1 MYNRSLLYVLICF
14 CIDHQKHIIYFPF
27 YFFPRHFFFF
37 FFFFL
42 FFCLFFSIIFI
53 SCNFAKHTPW
63 QYLRLTAMDDQA
75 KAIHAYLQ
83 ISFVIY
89 SFFFSLFY
97 FYFYRDDTIF
107 FFYISHSLCLSLI
120 LLSWILTTRILHL
133 VALSTHVCIKIYY
146 YNEANV
152 RLAFYFFVV
161 TYLYIFLCT
170 FTERYMSKKMD
181 QYELYVLYVCR
192 WITGHTV
199 L

>member
-1 MYNRSLLYVLICF
+1 MFLHRSSETHNLFSVL
-14 CIDHQKHIIYFPF
+14 
-27 YFFPRHFFFF
+27 FFSSTFFFY

-170 FTERYMSKKMD
+170 FTEHVKENGSVRI
-181 QYELYVLYVCR
+181 VRIVCM
-192 WITGHTV
+192 
-199 L
+199 

>member
-1 MYNRSLLYVLICF
+1 MIRLKQFTRIYKFVSWLILF
-14 CIDHQKHIIYFPF
+14 FPF
-27 YFFPRHFFFF
+27 F
-37 FFFFL
+37 
-42 FFCLFFSIIFI
+42 IFI
-53 SCNFAKHTPW
+53 
-63 QYLRLTAMDDQA
+63 
-75 KAIHAYLQ
+75 
-83 ISFVIY
+83 
-89 SFFFSLFY
+89 

-107 FFYISHSLCLSLI
+107 FFSHSLCLSLI

-181 QYELYVLYVCR
+181 QYELYVCILGGLLATLFCKFFEGDV
-192 WITGHTV
+192 W
-199 L
+199 

>member
-27 YFFPRHFFFF
+27 YFFPRHFFFT
-37 FFFFL
+37 FFL

-53 SCNFAKHTPW
+53 SCNFTKHTPW
-63 QYLRLTAMDDQA
+63 QYLRLTAMDDQT

-83 ISFVIY
+83 ICFMIY
-89 SFFFSLFY
+89 PFFSLFY
-97 FYFYRDDTIF
+97 FYFLFLSRRYNF
-107 FFYISHSLCLSLI
+107 LLLYFSFSLSLSLI

-152 RLAFYFFVV
+152 WLAFYFFVV
-161 TYLYIFLCT
+161 TYLYIFV
-170 FTERYMSKKMD
+170 RS
-181 QYELYVLYVCR
+181 
-192 WITGHTV
+192 
-199 L
+199 